1 MHFPDTGTGARCQDS
16 KQGQDGLLSA
26 GARGGGEDLAR
37 GDPVNQQRTAGAL
50 GREVRASHLHRLPFS
65 PCFPFP
71 KKQPKPRHLPAKTQ
85 RLPVRRR
92 GRPSFSSR
100 FMAASQHDEPPRWSS
115 PASPPPSLSC
125 SFPKEA
131 AGGPASLSLPLHPLY
146 SFFFFIFAQPQPHF
160 SPPWGAYKRQGHPH
174 PGNGGARREPRGVKT
189 DLSH

>member
-1 MHFPDTGTGARCQDS
+1 MHFPDTGAGARCQDS

-26 GARGGGEDLAR
+26 GARGGGEDLAQ

-92 GRPSFSSR
+92 ERPSFSSR

-146 SFFFFIFAQPQPHF
+146 FLFFLYLRDRSLTFLPPGVRTRGRGTPTRGTGVLGV
-160 SPPWGAYKRQGHPH
+160 SPA
-174 PGNGGARREPRGVKT
+174 A
-189 DLSH
+189 